1 MKLRKSITAFSTVI
15 CLAIAP
21 IIIAA
26 QDFANETP
34 LVAASVTPTATPIP
48 TETPVTPVIP
58 EKELRVNGNKLSFYV
73 KGSMLKDS
81 WQNYNGFRYYFGSN
95 GYAYKGTHRIG
106 EKVYVFNENGH
117 LLRNQKN
124 KMVTV
129 SGQKYYIISKSGNPA
144 TGYFVYKNNLYY
156 ADSRGRCY
164 QNRSRENGQLYF
176 TSSGAAKKNTNALLK
191 MKVMQT
197 VSSITNSKMNQS
209 QKLRACWNYITDWS
223 KFNYGGEDP
232 DRSKKGWYR
241 ETALKMLSSRT
252 GNCYSFACAF
262 AAMAKEVGYKNITVI
277 LGYDHCWVTI
287 NGKHYDPQAHW
298 SGWIRNIYGLNEYPS
313 GSDGVTVC
321 DFMK

>member
-1 MKLRKSITAFSTVI
+1 MKIKKIVPVFLALV
-15 CLAIAP
+15 CLAVTPASVP
-21 IIIAA
+21 A
-26 QDFANETP
+26 QDIIDETP
-34 LVAASVTPTATPIP
+34 SVTVTPTP
-48 TETPVTPVIP
+48 TQMPPQPVIP
-58 EKELRVNGNKLSFYV
+58 EKELRVNGNKISFYIHG
-73 KGSMLKDS
+73 KALKNS
-81 WQNYNGFRYYFGSN
+81 WQNYKGFRYYFSAN
-95 GYAYKGTHRIG
+95 GHAYKGTHRINN
-106 EKVYVFNENGH
+106 KIYIFDENGH

-156 ADSRGRCY
+156 ADSKGRCY

-223 KFNYGGEDP
+223 KFNYGGDDP
-232 DRSKKGWYR
+232 NRSKKGWYR

-262 AAMAKEVGYKNITVI
+262 AAMAKEVGYKNIKVI
-277 LGYDHCWVTI
+277 IGYDHCWVTI

>member
-1 MKLRKSITAFSTVI
+1 MTFCPRLFIY
-15 CLAIAP
+15 
-21 IIIAA
+21 
-26 QDFANETP
+26 Q
-34 LVAASVTPTATPIP
+34 
-48 TETPVTPVIP
+48 
-58 EKELRVNGNKLSFYV
+58 
-73 KGSMLKDS
+73 
-81 WQNYNGFRYYFGSN
+81 
-95 GYAYKGTHRIG
+95 
-106 EKVYVFNENGH
+106 
-117 LLRNQKN
+117 
-124 KMVTV
+124 
-129 SGQKYYIISKSGNPA
+129 
-144 TGYFVYKNNLYY
+144 NNLYY
-156 ADSRGRCY
+156 ADSKGRCY

-191 MKVMQT
+191 MKVMQI

-223 KFNYGGEDP
+223 KFNYGGDDP

-262 AAMAKEVGYKNITVI
+262 AAMAKEVGYKNIKVI
-277 LGYDHCWVTI
+277 IGYDHCWVTI